1 MSAIITVQVREA
13 PRTSLLESQIAR
25 ITLPDGAKI
34 MSIANTFPPHHNRF
48 LHQPRLAWAREAKPK
63 LIIVGG
69 GILSSAAIDSLRPSH
84 TADGTEIPR
93 ESYNFLHTR
102 PEPAEIEV
110 ARTFRLFE
118 DRVEYLGAKVV
129 GAYLRELAEVAG
141 CPMIIIPSASEG
153 TRGWWNDLK
162 CFEVGIHAFK
172 HALDIQSRRQKESLK
187 RFSDPDRRITKDL
200 AEFLGLPRPADASVL
215 NPGEFLVL
223 RPNGG
228 VLVNDDTLFM
238 IGKRPLRQPG
248 DASMRDWAQ
257 FSGVRHKSIVR
268 FHDGKVAENYL
279 TVVEGSVPD
288 YNQRSISLIECG
300 HGYDPILRG
309 DLDDYD
315 FRAPGFV
322 ISEVLFGEL
331 ASETIPQIRDA
342 NGIYRFVYDGKS
354 YAAQS
359 ADLRGYG
366 EPITIK

>member
-13 PRTSLLESQIAR
+13 PRTSLLESEIAR
-25 ITLPDGAKI
+25 VNLQDGARI
-34 MSIANTFPPHHNRF
+34 MSLANTFPPHHNRL
-48 LHQPRLAWAREAKPK
+48 LHQPRLAWAAAAKPS

-69 GILSSAAIDSLRPSH
+69 GFLSSAAVDSLRPSLG
-84 TADGTEIPR
+84 ADGIEIPR

-102 PEPAEIEV
+102 PEPAEIEE
-110 ARTFRLFE
+110 ARKFPLFE
-118 DRVEYLGAKVV
+118 DRVEYLGAKVI
-129 GAYLRELAEVAG
+129 GAYLRELAAAAG

-162 CFEVGIHAFK
+162 CFEVGIHAQK
-172 HALDIQSRRQKESLK
+172 QSLDNQSRRQKNAAK
-187 RFSDPDRRITKDL
+187 RFSDPNRRITKDF
-200 AEFLGLPRPADASVL
+200 AEFLGLPRPADPTVL
-215 NPGEFLVL
+215 GAGEFLVL
-223 RPNGG
+223 RPNAG
-228 VLVNDDTLFM
+228 VLVNEDTLFM

-257 FSGVRHKSIVR
+257 FSGVGHKSIVR

-279 TVVEGSVPD
+279 TIVEGSVPD

-322 ISEVLFGEL
+322 ISEVMFGEL
-331 ASETIPQIRDA
+331 ASETVPQIRGAD
-342 NGIYRFVYDGKS
+342 GIYRFVYDGKI
-354 YAAQS
+354 YAAES